1 MEEQNN
7 NREVLKEMQ
16 RSYMNK
22 VLYDGLKVGAFFA
35 LQALSLLLYRWGLF
49 STLLLIIGF
58 VAVPVLLYRLT
69 VQMREKTLEGYI
81 RYMQAVSYMSWVYMA
96 SLVVAFLCFYFVSY
110 LLFNDPVFISQ
121 VEQALELL
129 QSMSAQGKEISAAM
143 MEVMRGVTPIQMAG
157 NIILNAFVNGM
168 IYIYIVCLFI
178 KRRAQ

>member
-1 MEEQNN
+1 
-7 NREVLKEMQ
+7 
-16 RSYMNK
+16 
-22 VLYDGLKVGAFFA
+22 
-35 LQALSLLLYRWGLF
+35 
-49 STLLLIIGF
+49 
-58 VAVPVLLYRLT
+58 
-69 VQMREKTLEGYI
+69 
-81 RYMQAVSYMSWVYMA
+81 MSRVYMA

-129 QSMSAQGKEISAAM
+129 QSMSAQGKEMSAAM